1 LGNFKNLFSQFNF
14 FKKPNGFKRDEID
27 KKLVYSLSPSKIPSM
42 SQIKYLKMFLS
53 PRESLIMK
61 ICLGVIALNLAFLGV
76 RFYQTHLKTVPI
88 TGGEYRE
95 GLVGAPKYINPLYAS
110 LNDVDMDISQLVF
123 SSLFK
128 RDREGKLIG
137 DLAENYKASPD
148 GKAYD
153 LKIKENVKWQNG
165 ENFTVD
171 DIIFTFSAI
180 QDSEY
185 KSPLRASFGGVQLEK
200 IDDQNIRFTL
210 AEPYAA
216 FLDLLTFGIIPQGVW
231 QQIPPNSARLAELN
245 FKPIGSGP
253 YKFKS
258 LVKDKNGNIKAINL
272 ALNDDYF
279 GAKPY
284 IKDISFDFYPAYEE
298 MIAALNDNQIDGINY
313 LPKNLKSS
321 LVAVDSY
328 NFNKL
333 NLPLLTAV
341 FFNPTNNGILA
352 DKRIRQALDYALA
365 KAQIVNETLG
375 KDDYN
380 LIDSPIS
387 PDSLFYFSGI
397 KKYEYNLDQANKLLK
412 DSEWQLAEIT
422 DEAIKKAE
430 EDKNSKDA
438 AIKAKA
444 DTILAMGKGKWL
456 VNKGGKYLT
465 LKLTTVDVDEDSKVA
480 QAIKDNWEKIG
491 VKVQVELLPVD
502 EIQNTIRA
510 KSYEALLYGIT
521 LGADPDPYAYW
532 HSSQIEKGL
541 NIASF
546 SNKTVDAL
554 LEDARAT
561 TNAETRKSKYKQ
573 FQEII
578 ADEVPAI
585 FIYSPLYDYIQSKS
599 IKNYGMVKIYSPAD
613 RLSDINEWYLKTKK
627 KIVW

>member
-1 LGNFKNLFSQFNF
+1 
-14 FKKPNGFKRDEID
+14 
-27 KKLVYSLSPSKIPSM
+27 M